1 MVSVTFTR
9 NVCSTMFIFALPPW
23 IAAVGLQNVYITMG
37 VLITAILFGSG
48 LFIAF
53 GKRFRFKFRK
63 TYRYFSARQFE
74 PRLM

>member
-1 MVSVTFTR
+1 
-9 NVCSTMFIFALPPW
+9 
-23 IAAVGLQNVYITMG
+23 MG
-37 VLITAILFGSG
+37 VLITTILFGSG

-63 TYRYFSARQFE
+63 TYRYFAARQFE